1 MQFASRPLFSQTLRL
16 LRGFAKKKVKRVRL
30 IERNEYDLRTAYS
43 LLQAGAT
50 SFNDESVD
58 ILIK

>member
-1 MQFASRPLFSQTLRL
+1 MFSQTLRL
-16 LRGFAKKKVKRVRL
+16 FRGFAKKKTKKVRI

-50 SFNDESVD
+50 SFKDESVD